1 MELMALYRL
10 AEQEGIP
17 VDCFELRKRESLS
30 LMDTDGS
37 CYIAINPLFLDD
49 STDEKIKLAH
59 ELGHCE
65 TGSFYNQ
72 YATQDIRRKHE
83 NRADKWAIM
92 KLVPRDELDAAVEA
106 GYSDVWSLA
115 DYFGVSVEFMRKAI
129 CLYMHGNLNVEQYFD
144 DYSHS

>member
-1 MELMALYRL
+1 MELMELYRL
-10 AEQEGIP
+10 AEQEDIP

-92 KLVPRDELDAAVEA
+92 KLVPRDELDADVEA

>member
-1 MELMALYRL
+1 MELMELYRL
-10 AEQEGIP
+10 AEQEDIP

-92 KLVPRDELDAAVEA
+92 KLVPRDELDSAVEA

>member
-10 AEQEGIP
+10 AEQEDIP

-92 KLVPRDELDAAVEA
+92 KLVPRDELDAAAEA

>member
-1 MELMALYRL
+1 MMELMALYRL
-10 AEQEGIP
+10 AEQEDIP

-92 KLVPRDELDAAVEA
+92 KLIPRDELGAAVEA

-129 CLYMHGNLNVEQYFD
+129 CWHMHGNLAAEQYF
-144 DYSHS
+144 

>member
-1 MELMALYRL
+1 MMELMELYRL
-10 AEQEGIP
+10 AEQEDIP

-65 TGSFYNQ
+65 TGSFYNPR
-72 YATQDIRRKHE
+72 AAIDIRQKHE
-83 NRADKWAIM
+83 NRADKWAIQR
-92 KLVPRDELDAAVEA
+92 LVPKEELDAAVEA
-106 GYSDVWSLA
+106 GYTDVWTLA
-115 DYFGVSVEFMRKAI
+115 DYFGVSVEFMRKAM
-129 CLYMHGNLNVEQYFD
+129 CWYANGNLAAEQYF
-144 DYSHS
+144 